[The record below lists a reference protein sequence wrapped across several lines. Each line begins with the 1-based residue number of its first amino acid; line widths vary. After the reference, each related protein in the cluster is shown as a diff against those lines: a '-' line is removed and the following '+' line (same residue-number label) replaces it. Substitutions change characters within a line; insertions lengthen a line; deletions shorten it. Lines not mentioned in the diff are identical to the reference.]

1 MEKKTA
7 MTNREFF
14 EAVIAANLSEEMTE
28 KAEGFI
34 KSLDK
39 ANARRKETPKVKERN
54 SATIALRNKVMA
66 ILAEGPALTTALAE
80 KTGES
85 PQRISG
91 TMRELVQDG
100 KVINEKVSVKGKGK
114 QTQWS
119 IAAED
124 GDEE

>member
-14 EAVIAANLSEEMTE
+14 EAVIVANLSEEMTE

-66 ILAEGPALTTALAE
+66 ILAEGPALTTVLAE

-85 PQRISG
+85 SQRISG
-91 TMRELVQDG
+91 IMRELVQDG
-100 KVINEKVSVKGKGK
+100 KVVTEKVSVKGKGK